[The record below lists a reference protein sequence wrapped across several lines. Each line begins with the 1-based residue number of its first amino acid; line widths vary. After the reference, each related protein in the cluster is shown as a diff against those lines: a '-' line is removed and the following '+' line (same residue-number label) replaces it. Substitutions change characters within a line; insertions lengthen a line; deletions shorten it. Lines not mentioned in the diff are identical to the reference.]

1 MVLGLDTLP
10 PETIDQILHY
20 LDDPCDLAAF
30 SQCDWRCY
38 EIVSESK
45 VWSRSLVNSWRYSNE
60 STCFPFKNEF
70 DQASRPMLNSS
81 EAKAKFRSRR
91 MQDLRIAKCIMTI
104 VESPQGRLKYVDAI
118 SDSFMDAAD
127 AVRNF
132 RLRHGRIK
140 HNYGIDYYCCLL
152 EKHLSR
158 KLGIHLLQKVGSQIE
173 LLGNGPHDGF
183 APLVALF
190 GIGCFHK
197 TDGLDLHLQSILDEL
212 QRSVLESHT
221 PESWAALPLST
232 DSMSSQSKIGSI
244 MAALNDAGIRSADS
258 EDYYDL
264 RNSFLYCVLKE
275 QRPTIPITMVAI
287 FVALCSRLDLKCHPI
302 GFPGQVLAIVELGDE
317 QVFIAPYENGRIY
330 GRTELV
336 ERLQSYGLPDIEQY
350 LRSCSVQ
357 ELCRRSAKNILN
369 CIERGSGESTL
380 EGLYAALVTIK
391 LMGERLP
398 LAEEQFITLVCLHFP
413 YDINIWE
420 RLDMPE
426 YQEAIRRNRLE
437 DVTVRKPK
445 LRAEQSLTIRH
456 RVGTIFRHA
465 LFNYVAM

>member
-1 MVLGLDTLP
+1 MGVGLDTLP
-10 PETIDQILHY
+10 PETIDEILHY
-20 LDDPCDLAAF
+20 LNDPCDLAAF

-38 EIVSESK
+38 EIVSESS
-45 VWSRSLVNSWRYSNE
+45 VWPERLMNSWKYSNE
-60 STCFPFKNEF
+60 TTCDPLGCG
-70 DQASRPMLNSS
+70 SRQPAKSMLSNS

-91 MQDLRIAKCIMTI
+91 MQDLRISKCILTI

-118 SDSFMDAAD
+118 SDSFMDGAD

-132 RLRHGRIK
+132 RLKHGRIK
-140 HNYGIDYYCCLL
+140 HNYGIDYYCSLL

-158 KLGIHLLQKVGSQIE
+158 KLGIHILQKIGSQTDIQADFM
-173 LLGNGPHDGF
+173 HDGCT
-183 APLVALF
+183 PLVALF
-190 GIGCFHK
+190 GIGCFRQ
-197 TDGLDLHLQSILDEL
+197 TDGLDLHLQAVLDQL
-212 QRSVLESHT
+212 QRSVLGSHT
-221 PESWAALPLST
+221 ADSWAALPLST
-232 DSMSSQSKIGSI
+232 DLTSSATKIEGI
-244 MAALNDAGIRSADS
+244 MTALSDAGIKSADS

-264 RNSFLYCVLKE
+264 RNSFVYCVLKE
-275 QRPTIPITMVAI
+275 GRPTIPITMVAV
-287 FVALCSRLDLKCHPI
+287 FVALCTRLGLRCHPI
-302 GFPGQVLAIVELGDE
+302 GFPGQVLAVVESRDE
-317 QVFIAPYENGRIY
+317 QVFVAPYENGRIY
-330 GRTELV
+330 RRMELV

-391 LMGERLP
+391 LMGEPLP
-398 LAEEQFITLVCLHFP
+398 LAEEQFITLICLHFP

-420 RLDMPE
+420 RLQMPE

-437 DVTVRKPK
+437 DVTIRKPK
-445 LRAEQSLTIRH
+445 LRTEQSVTIRH